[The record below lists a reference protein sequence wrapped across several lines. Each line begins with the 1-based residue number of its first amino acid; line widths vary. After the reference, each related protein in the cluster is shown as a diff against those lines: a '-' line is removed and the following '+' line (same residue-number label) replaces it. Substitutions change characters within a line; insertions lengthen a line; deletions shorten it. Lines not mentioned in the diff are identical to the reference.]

1 MLASHDGDM
10 TRIVALETR
19 DIRARTSAFLDGSDA
34 AHADPDYSAA
44 YTIVTTDHPDGLEGH
59 GFTFTI
65 GRGNELCCAAI
76 EALAHH
82 VVGRDLAEITGDMA
96 GWWRSLT
103 SDSQLRWLGPEKGV
117 IHLATAAIVNAVW
130 DLWAKT
136 ERTPVWEL
144 VAGFTPEQYV
154 GCIDFRYLSDA
165 LDRDRALDI
174 LRAARFGREE
184 RITAIAADGLPA
196 YITSAGW
203 LGYPD
208 EKVRELCRQLYAQGW
223 RSFKTKVGISV
234 EADRHRCQIMRD
246 ELGPDVQLMV
256 DANQVWDVPQAI
268 EWIRQLG
275 GFDLRWIE
283 EPTSPDDVLGHATI
297 RAALAPLGIKV
308 ATGEHVANRV
318 VFKQLLQAEAIDYLQ
333 ADACRVGGLNEVLA
347 ILLLARRFDVPVCAH
362 AGGIGLC
369 EYVQHIAAIDHV
381 VVGAPLTDRTT
392 EYASHLHDHFI
403 DPARVRNGRYL
414 VPTRPGYSA
423 QLHADS
429 YARLAYPGGTEWR

>member
-1 MLASHDGDM
+1 M
-10 TRIVALETR
+10 TKIVALSTR
-19 DIRARTSAFLDGSDA
+19 DVRARTSRLLDGSDA

-44 YTIVTTDHPDGLEGH
+44 YAVLTSDHVDGLEGH

-76 EALAHH
+76 EALARH

-103 SDSQLRWLGPEKGV
+103 SDSQLRWLGPEKGI

-136 ERTPVWEL
+136 EGKPLWQL
-144 VAGFTPEQYV
+144 VSDLSPEQLVGTLDLRYV
-154 GCIDFRYLSDA
+154 SDV
-165 LDRDRALDI
+165 LDRDRALQIMRDARAGRDE
-174 LRAARFGREE
+174 RAATLR
-184 RITAIAADGLPA
+184 TAGIPA

-208 EKVRELCRQLYAQGW
+208 DKVRQLCRDLYADGW

-234 EADRHRCQIMRD
+234 AADRHRCRIMRD

-268 EWIRQLG
+268 EWMRQLD

-283 EPTSPDDVLGHATI
+283 EPTSPDDVLGHAAI
-297 RAALAPLGIKV
+297 RAALAPLGIGV

-318 VFKQLLQAEAIDYLQ
+318 VFKQMLQIGALDYVQ
-333 ADACRVGGLNEVLA
+333 VDACRVGGLNEVLV
-347 ILLLARRFDVPVCAH
+347 ILLMARLYDVPVCCH
-362 AGGIGLC
+362 AGGLGLC

-381 VVGAPLTDRTT
+381 VFGAPLTNRTT
-392 EYASHLHDHFI
+392 EYATHLHEHFVH
-403 DPARVRNGRYL
+403 PAQVRDGRYVL
-414 VPTRPGYSA
+414 PTESGYSA
-423 QLHADS
+423 ELLPDS
-429 YARLAYPGGTEWR
+429 YERLSFPGGSEWRSIETA

>member
-1 MLASHDGDM
+1 MP
-10 TRIVALETR
+10 RIVALTTR
-19 DIRARTSAFLDGSDA
+19 DVRARTSRHLDGSDA

-44 YTIVTTDHPDGLEGH
+44 YAILTTDHTDGLEGH

-65 GRGNELCCAAI
+65 GRGNDLVCAAI

-82 VVGRDLAEITGDMA
+82 VVGRDLDEITGDMA

-136 ERTPVWEL
+136 AGLPVWQL
-144 VAGFTPEQYV
+144 VASLTPEQLV
-154 GCIDFRYLSDA
+154 STLDLRYLSDV
-165 LDRDRALDI
+165 LDRDRALDL
-174 LRAARFGREE
+174 LRAARPGADARA
-184 RITAIAADGLPA
+184 TALGQSGIPA

-208 EKVRELCRQLYAQGW
+208 DKV
-223 RSFKTKVGISV
+223 
-234 EADRHRCQIMRD
+234 RHRCEIMRE

-256 DANQVWDVPQAI
+256 DCNQVWDVPQAI
-268 EWIRQLG
+268 EWMRQLDG
-275 GFDLRWIE
+275 YDLRWIE

-297 RAALAPLGIKV
+297 RRALQPIGIKV

-333 ADACRVGGLNEVLA
+333 ADACRVGGLNEVLT
-347 ILLLARRFDVPVCAH
+347 ILLMARAFDVPVCCH
-362 AGGIGLC
+362 AGGVGLC
-369 EYVQHIAAIDHV
+369 EYVQHLSMIDYIAVSGTKDGRVI
-381 VVGAPLTDRTT
+381 
-392 EYASHLHDHFI
+392 EYVDHLHEHFI
-403 DPARVRNGRYL
+403 DPCRIENAAYMPPSL
-414 VPTRPGYSA
+414 PGFSIEMK
-423 QLHADS
+423 QES
-429 YARLAYPGGTEWR
+429 IEAYTFR